1 MMSRYRHGA
10 TVLLVLTS
18 TFSFIDAVA
27 LPSFSKRFP
36 FFRSKRQSAYT
47 PLIFFTV
54 PPGLSAE
61 CDAMEKVVRG
71 VEKDLGVVVQRL
83 DILRD
88 PASEAVLN
96 AILSPQGASV
106 TPPLLYHRESRQT
119 IHVSPPVTTTKSA
132 SGNAGDSSAKAAS
145 ASRRTIAIDPDR
157 VRAWA
162 KGRYLAPSKAETM
175 TGTAIIAPQGT
186 MIDRGDDNA
195 DDLDAEMMEQA
206 EQLTDMSLTPEQRLG
221 KRRMEER
228 TRAKAATAT
237 SNS

>member
-1 MMSRYRHGA
+1 MMSRYRQGA
-10 TVLLVLTS
+10 TVLLVFTYTLS
-18 TFSFIDAVA
+18 TIDAAA

-36 FFRSKRQSAYT
+36 FFRSKRSAYT

-61 CDAMEKVVRG
+61 CDAMEKVVRR
-71 VEKDLGVVVQRL
+71 VEKDLGVVVERL

-119 IHVSPPVTTTKSA
+119 IHVPPPMTTAKSA
-132 SGNAGDSSAKAAS
+132 SGNAGDASAKAAA
-145 ASRRTIAIDPDR
+145 ASKRTIPIDPDR

-175 TGTAIIAPQGT
+175 TGTATMAPRGT

-195 DDLDAEMMEQA
+195 DNLDAEMMEQA
-206 EQLTDMSLTPEQRLG
+206 EQLADMSLTPEQRLG

-228 TRAKAATAT
+228 TRAKAAKAT